1 MQSPPPD
8 VSRLACPVLI
18 VAGENDAF
26 MSVEA
31 ARLTHA
37 AIPGSRL
44 EVLSTGHAAALEAP
58 EEFNRIVLDF
68 LAEVR
73 RKESA

>member
-8 VSRLACPVLI
+8 VGRLACPVLI

-26 MSVEA
+26 MSLEM
-31 ARLTHA
+31 ARLTQA

-44 EVLSTGHAAALEAP
+44 EVLPAGHAAALEAP
-58 EEFNRIVLDF
+58 DEFNRIVLDF
-68 LAEVR
+68 LAGVR
-73 RKESA
+73 RKESV